1 MVLPV
6 AAAGAALVPFI
17 IHGVRRLATKPVAE
31 ILKKAGFKVARGS
44 KEKGTKISKK
54 DAQLYLNKKNRT
66 QGTSRYRSVTKATR
80 TPKQRTP
87 KQTQSTTTPK
97 QRTPKQTQST
107 TTPKKPKGWEKIKN
121 KWKNMSKGSKVA
133 FAISALWTIEEI
145 IDLIYD
151 GDESKKPEVKA
162 KKKTFKYTEDL
173 QQADKKTADV
183 ESVRVSKAAKRYKPK
198 PKPEKVKAKKAKISK
213 VEPSVLGS
221 EEAGKEWF
229 KKYLPEM
236 DRKEL
241 YTYPTDPEDNGGDKT
256 IKQEFGKHGGK
267 VVKRRGGG
275 KALRGFGRATYSDK
289 LY

>member
-1 MVLPV
+1 M
-6 AAAGAALVPFI
+6 AGPAVVLVPFI
-17 IHGVRRLATKPVAE
+17 IHRVRRLATKPVAE

-80 TPKQRTP
+80 TPKQRT
-87 KQTQSTTTPK
+87 
-97 QRTPKQTQST
+97 RKQTQST

-133 FAISALWTIEEI
+133 FAISAAWTIEEI

-183 ESVRVSKAAKRYKPK
+183 ESVRVSKAAKKYKPK

>member
-1 MVLPV
+1 MVVPV
-6 AAAGAALVPFI
+6 AAVGAALVPFI
-17 IHGVRRLATKPVAE
+17 IHGVRRLATKSVAE
-31 ILKKAGFKVARGS
+31 ILKKAGLKVARKS

-54 DAQLYLNKKNRT
+54 DAQYYLNIKNRT
-66 QGTSRYRSVTKATR
+66 QGTSRYRPVTRATR
-80 TPKQRTP
+80 TPK
-87 KQTQSTTTPK
+87 K
-97 QRTPKQTQST
+97 RTPKQTQST

-133 FAISALWTIEEI
+133 FAISALWTTEEI

-151 GDESKKPEVKA
+151 GDESKKPEVKE

-173 QQADKKTADV
+173 QKADKKTADV
-183 ESVRVSKAAKRYKPK
+183 ESVKVSKAAKKYKPK
-198 PKPEKVKAKKAKISK
+198 PKPEKVIKRKTAAEKYG
-213 VEPSVLGS
+213 VMS
-221 EEAGKEWF
+221 EKAGKEWF

-241 YTYPTDPEDNGGDKT
+241 YTYPTDPEHNGEDMT

>member
-1 MVLPV
+1 M
-6 AAAGAALVPFI
+6 AGPAVVLVPFI

-31 ILKKAGFKVARGS
+31 ILKKAGYEVVKGS
-44 KEKGTKISKK
+44 TKKGTKISKK
-54 DAQLYLNKKNRT
+54 EAQRITPSAWGGRAAEGRT
-66 QGTSRYRSVTKATR
+66 QRATR
-80 TPKQRTP
+80 
-87 KQTQSTTTPK
+87 TPK

-133 FAISALWTIEEI
+133 FAISALWTTEEI

-151 GDESKKPEVKA
+151 GDESKKPEVKE

-173 QQADKKTADV
+173 QKADKKTADV
-183 ESVRVSKAAKRYKPK
+183 ESVRVSKAAKKYKPK

-229 KKYLPEM
+229 KKYFPEM

>member
-1 MVLPV
+1 MVVPV
-6 AAAGAALVPFI
+6 AAVGAALVPFI
-17 IHGVRRLATKPVAE
+17 IHGVRRLATKSVAE
-31 ILKKAGFKVARGS
+31 ILKKAGLKVARKS

-54 DAQLYLNKKNRT
+54 DAQYYLNIKNRT
-66 QGTSRYRSVTKATR
+66 QGTSRYRPVTR
-80 TPKQRTP
+80 TNR
-87 KQTQSTTTPK
+87 TPK

-133 FAISALWTIEEI
+133 FAISALWTTEEI

-151 GDESKKPEVKA
+151 GDESKKPEVKE

-173 QQADKKTADV
+173 QKADKKTADV
-183 ESVRVSKAAKRYKPK
+183 ESVKVSKAAKKYKPK
-198 PKPEKVKAKKAKISK
+198 PKPEKVIKRKTAAEKYG
-213 VEPSVLGS
+213 VMS
-221 EEAGKEWF
+221 EKAGKEWF

-241 YTYPTDPEDNGGDKT
+241 YTYPTDPEHNGEDMT

>member
-1 MVLPV
+1 MEFTIKEAIKEKEDLIKNSR
-6 AAAGAALVPFI
+6 GARSFAPF
-17 IHGVRRLATKPVAE
+17 V
-31 ILKKAGFKVARGS
+31 KKA
-44 KEKGTKISKK
+44 KEQIEQWKKTGTYPEFVSERK
-54 DAQLYLNKKNRT
+54 
-66 QGTSRYRSVTKATR
+66 TR
-80 TPKQRTP
+80 EKEEKQRI
-87 KQTQSTTTPK
+87 
-97 QRTPKQTQST
+97 RD
-107 TTPKKPKGWEKIKN
+107 
-121 KWKNMSKGSKVA
+121 
-133 FAISALWTIEEI
+133 
-145 IDLIYD
+145 ID
-151 GDESKKPEVKA
+151 
-162 KKKTFKYTEDL
+162 KT
-173 QQADKKTADV
+173 TADEV
-183 ESVRVSKAAKRYKPK
+183 GARVSKAAKKYKPK